1 MHMHV
6 KLNNTRFLFKTIKL
20 ILMLSSRFD
29 YW

>member
-1 MHMHV
+1 MYV
-6 KLNNTRFLFKTIKL
+6 KLNNTRFLFKTVKL